1 MRELNLS
8 TYLFQEFTTLKKNLM
23 MSKAIVRR
31 PGRTF
36 ANGITTSKLGKAD
49 QVIALVQHDAYCNAL
64 IKCGVE
70 LIVLEADENFP
81 DSCFVEDTAVVT
93 EKMAVIT
100 RPGASQRRGEE
111 SSIREVLSKFKKI
124 ELIQEP
130 GTVDGGD
137 IMRMDD
143 HFFIGLSA
151 RTNIEG
157 AHQLAVILQKYGYS
171 SSEIKVETLVHLKSG
186 ITYLGKGNFIA
197 VGEFAKK
204 FSMYSIIPVDQ
215 DEAYSA
221 NSLVLN
227 DNVLVSKGFPKT
239 NNRIRDLGY
248 NIIELEMSEFQK
260 MDGALTCL
268 SLLF

>member
-1 MRELNLS
+1 
-8 TYLFQEFTTLKKNLM
+8 
-23 MSKAIVRR
+23 MSKAIVRKL
-31 PGRTF
+31 GRTF

-49 QVIALVQHDAYCNAL
+49 HRIALAQHDAYCNAL

-70 LIVLEADENFP
+70 LIALEADENFP

-100 RPGASQRRGEE
+100 RPGAPQRRGEE
-111 SSIREVLSKFKKI
+111 VSIREVLSRYKKI
-124 ELIQEP
+124 ELIRDP
-130 GTVDGGD
+130 GIVDGGD

-157 AHQLAVILQKYGYS
+157 AHQLAAILQEYGYS
-171 SSEIKVETLVHLKSG
+171 SSEIKVETMVHLKSG
-186 ITYLGKGNFIA
+186 VTYLGKGNFIA
-197 VGEFAKK
+197 VGEFVKK
-204 FSMYSIIPVDQ
+204 FSIYSVIPADQ

-221 NSLVLN
+221 NCLALN
-227 DNVLVSKGFPKT
+227 DNILVSKGFPKT
-239 NNRIRDLGY
+239 KKRIRDLGY
-248 NIIELEMSEFQK
+248 NIVELEMSEFQK

>member
-1 MRELNLS
+1 MISN
-8 TYLFQEFTTLKKNLM
+8 
-23 MSKAIVRR
+23 AIVRR

-49 QVIALVQHDAYCNAL
+49 HRIALVQHDAYCNAL
-64 IKCGVE
+64 IKCGAE
-70 LIVLEADENFP
+70 PIIFEADENFP

-100 RPGASQRRGEE
+100 RPGAPQRRGEE
-111 SSIREVLSKFKKI
+111 LSIGEVLSPHKKI
-124 ELIQEP
+124 ELIVEP

-151 RTNIEG
+151 RTNIDG
-157 AHQLAVILQKYGYS
+157 ANQLAAILQKYGYS

-186 ITYLGKGNFIA
+186 ITNLGKGNFIA
-197 VGEFAKK
+197 VEEFAEK
-204 FSMYSIIPVDQ
+204 FSKYHIVPVDP
-215 DEAYSA
+215 DESYSA
-221 NSLVLN
+221 NCLALN
-227 DNVLVSKGFPKT
+227 DYVLISKGFPKSKK
-239 NNRIRDLGY
+239 RIQDLGY